1 MEFEREEDEEVV
13 APVSPSGLYL
23 TSSFLSLTILGVLE
37 LEGPIIDYSKILSL
51 LKDVFLPIN
60 PRFSSIMVERKKGVK
75 KWKRVEVKFNDHII
89 VPVFPQGM
97 SLDFYDEHLNQYLS
111 KIAMDPLPQS
121 QPLWQIHLIKY
132 PTNNSHGNIIF
143 KIHHALGDG
152 YSIIGVLLSC
162 LQRVDNPSLPLTF
175 PSRQSNSNSGGSG
188 GDRSINHVPRVILG
202 FFNTMLDFGWSFLK
216 SSVIEDDT
224 SPIRS
229 GGNTGV
235 EFRPVTIT
243 TMSFSLDRIKQVK
256 AKLGVT
262 INDVISGAILFGI
275 RKYMEEE
282 SYESRNAKSTAL
294 VLLNTRSLGGYQSV
308 SEMIK
313 PNAKMPW
320 GNHFAFL
327 HLPIPKLLNCPH
339 KNSSNPIDFVFNVHK
354 MVKKK
359 RNSAAVHLTGRLLEV
374 LRKFRGP
381 EASAKYIHS
390 TIKNSSMGISNLI
403 GPVEQMA
410 MANHPV
416 QGLYFCVTGP
426 PQSLTTSVISYMEKM
441 WICLGMEKGFI
452 DSYKL
457 KACIQNAFDILFK
470 STA

>member
-1 MEFEREEDEEVV
+1 
-13 APVSPSGLYL
+13 
-23 TSSFLSLTILGVLE
+23 
-37 LEGPIIDYSKILSL
+37 
-51 LKDVFLPIN
+51 
-60 PRFSSIMVERKKGVK
+60 
-75 KWKRVEVKFNDHII
+75 
-89 VPVFPQGM
+89 M

-132 PTNNSHGNIIF
+132 PTNNSHGNLIF
-143 KIHHALGDG
+143 KLHHALGDG

-175 PSRQSNSNSGGSG
+175 PSGQSNSKSGGSS
-188 GDRSINHVPRVILG
+188 GDRSFNRVPRVILG
-202 FFNTMLDFGWSFLK
+202 FFNTMLDFGWSLLK
-216 SSVIEDDT
+216 SSVIEDDI

-235 EFRPVTIT
+235 EFQPVTIT

-262 INDVISGAILFGI
+262 INDVITGAVLFGI
-275 RKYMEEE
+275 RKYMEGE
-282 SYESRNAKSTAL
+282 SYESRNANSTAL

-327 HLPIPKLLNCPH
+327 HVPIPKLLNCPDDD
-339 KNSSNPIDFVFNVHK
+339 SSNPIDFVFNVHK

-359 RNSAAVHLTGRLLEV
+359 RNSAAVHLTGKLLET

-381 EASAKYIHS
+381 E
-390 TIKNSSMGISNLI
+390 
-403 GPVEQMA
+403 
-410 MANHPV
+410 
-416 QGLYFCVTGP
+416 
-426 PQSLTTSVISYMEKM
+426 SLTASMISYMGKM

-470 STA
+470 PTV